1 MRLFLRDHLGILI
14 LFLADMGALFVCFWA
29 IDGFRSS
36 YGLVYFL
43 LLSTFLLV
51 VTLCVRYFRRR
62 RLYAALEHP
71 HELLEELVASGSSD
85 PLSSA
90 FARRD
95 RTSYQA
101 YLSRLNSYRDD
112 TEAWQS
118 HVIQWAHQMKTPI
131 SVIRLQVQGEGR
143 DIDGFQVLCE
153 LDRLQRQLDL
163 MLNLA
168 RMGRFENDLVVEEV
182 RLCELVGE
190 VVRQNRRLFAQ
201 SEVLPQLAI
210 GEDLVARTDRKWL
223 SFVCDQLLHNAVK
236 FSEPGSHV
244 EVSAVAEGR
253 DVRLVVRDQ
262 GCGIRPR
269 DLPRVCELYYTG
281 SNGREGSQSSGVGL
295 YLVKRV
301 LDQLGHTLAISSE
314 QGVGTTVEIGF
325 SS

>member
-1 MRLFLRDHLGILI
+1 
-14 LFLADMGALFVCFWA
+14 
-29 IDGFRSS
+29 
-36 YGLVYFL
+36 
-43 LLSTFLLV
+43 
-51 VTLCVRYFRRR
+51 
-62 RLYAALEHP
+62 
-71 HELLEELVASGSSD
+71 
-85 PLSSA
+85 
-90 FARRD
+90 
-95 RTSYQA
+95 
-101 YLSRLNSYRDD
+101 
-112 TEAWQS
+112 
-118 HVIQWAHQMKTPI
+118 MKTPI

-210 GEDLVARTDRKWL
+210 GEDLVVRTDRKWL

-269 DLPRVCELYYTG
+269 DLPRVCEL
-281 SNGREGSQSSGVGL
+281 
-295 YLVKRV
+295 
-301 LDQLGHTLAISSE
+301 
-314 QGVGTTVEIGF
+314 
-325 SS
+325 